1 MCFSAEA
8 SFAGGIALTAIG
20 AVTIKKVEQPSHMAF
35 AAVPILFGVQQ
46 LSEGVVWLA
55 LSDPAYAQF
64 QQAGTNI
71 FLFIARVL
79 WPVAMPFAVLM
90 MEEKSE
96 KRKMIRAM
104 LLLGSVV
111 AVYYSYCLL
120 FLNVTPNISGNHIQY
135 ISDYPESL
143 AIPVFIIYFIASLT
157 PLFVSSIKGTK
168 IFGALFIVSALV
180 TGIAFTEYL
189 TSVWCF
195 FAAVVSVAV
204 YGIVNEIKKE
214 RLRKGLSITT
224 GLEQKQK

>member
-8 SFAGGIALTAIG
+8 SFAGGIALTALG
-20 AVTIKKVEQPSHMAF
+20 AVTMKKVQQPTQMAF

-46 LSEGVVWLA
+46 ISEGMVWLA
-55 LSDPAYAQF
+55 LSDPAYAHY

-90 MEEKSE
+90 MEEDKG
-96 KRKMIRAM
+96 KRKIILRFV
-104 LLLGSVV
+104 LLGSIV

-120 FLNVTPNISGNHIQY
+120 FLNVTPNIAGNHIQY

-143 AIPVFIIYFIASLT
+143 AAPVFFIYFVASLT
-157 PLFVSSIKGTK
+157 PLFVSSVEGTRL
-168 IFGALFIVSALV
+168 FGALLFVSALV
-180 TGIAFTEYL
+180 TIIVFTEYL

-195 FAAVVSVAV
+195 FASVLSVVV
-204 YGIVNEIKKE
+204 YRIVSGKRN
-214 RLRKGLSITT
+214 
-224 GLEQKQK
+224 

>member
-8 SFAGGIALTAIG
+8 SFAGGIALTALG
-20 AVTIKKVEQPSHMAF
+20 AVTIKKMHQPTQMAF
-35 AAVPILFGVQQ
+35 AAVPIVFGVQQ
-46 LSEGVVWLA
+46 LSEGIIWLA
-55 LSDPAYAQF
+55 LSDPAHAQY

-79 WPVAMPFAVLM
+79 WPVAMPFAVLL
-90 MEEKSE
+90 MEKDTG
-96 KRKMIRAM
+96 KRKLIRPFV
-104 LLLGSVV
+104 LLGSTV

-143 AIPVFIIYFIASLT
+143 AVPVFFVYFIASLT
-157 PLFVSSIKGTK
+157 PLFISSVNGTK
-168 IFGALFIVSALV
+168 LFGVLLFFSALV

-195 FAAVVSVAV
+195 FAAVISVVVYWIVSGSVS
-204 YGIVNEIKKE
+204 KE
-214 RLRKGLSITT
+214 SPAK
-224 GLEQKQK
+224 